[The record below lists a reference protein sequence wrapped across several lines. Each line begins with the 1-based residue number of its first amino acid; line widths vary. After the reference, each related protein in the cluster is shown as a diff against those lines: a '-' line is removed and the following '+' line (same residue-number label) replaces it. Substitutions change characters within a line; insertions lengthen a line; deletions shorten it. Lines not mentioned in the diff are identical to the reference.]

1 MRGIICYDFSDD
13 KARTRLVKI
22 LSKYGTRVQ
31 YSVFEFKLDKKTW
44 AKLIHT
50 LHDKKF
56 LNGNHNIIII
66 PITDSVYRKIAYLG
80 NVFMAFDYDT
90 MIYSAFGIEGIG
102 EKENK
107 LRTRKKEVINV
118 KDNKPNT
125 PTEQIIIDKIFGV
138 ENN

>member
-44 AKLIHT
+44 AKMIHT
-50 LHDKKF
+50 LNDKKF

-66 PITDSVYRKIAYLG
+66 PITDSVYNKIAYLG
-80 NVFMAFDYDT
+80 SVFMAFDYDT
-90 MIYSAFGIEGIG
+90 IIYSAFGTEGIG
-102 EKENK
+102 EKSNK
-107 LRTRKKEVINV
+107 LRTRKKEVINIET
-118 KDNKPNT
+118 KLPNT
-125 PTEQIIIDKIFGV
+125 PNEQIILDKIFSK
-138 ENN
+138 